1 MDDKIVLLLTGAVN
15 AKGVSFLKRNNE
27 EERLND
33 YRVSLKKWVK
43 QNRIKI
49 VFVENSKYPKEKI
62 VDHIGNIENFEYLSF
77 DGNELAVSKGKG
89 YAEISSIEY
98 ALENSI
104 FLKKADHI
112 IKCSGR
118 LFVNNAV
125 SLLDFKNIT
134 KTDVIGNFNSSL
146 DFLDSRLFVFTP
158 FFFNTYFIK
167 YKDRINDFE
176 SFYFEHALAAA
187 THELLSN
194 NKKWQPLP
202 FPLIIQGISGTA
214 NLKLSNPFKNLLTFG
229 KFHLKK
235 LILK

>member
-15 AKGVSFLKRNNE
+15 AKGVSYLKRNNE
-27 EERLND
+27 EERLKD
-33 YRVSLKKWVK
+33 YKTSLKKWIK

-62 VDHIGNIENFEYLSF
+62 INHIGEIKNLEYLSF
-77 DGNELAVSKGKG
+77 DGNKLAVSKGKG

-98 ALENSI
+98 ALEHSN
-104 FLKKADHI
+104 FLKKADYI

-118 LFVNNAV
+118 LFVNNAFR
-125 SLLDFKNIT
+125 LLDFSDIT

-146 DFLDSRLFVFTP
+146 DFFDSRLFVFTP
-158 FFFNTYFIK
+158 FFFKTYFIK

-214 NLKLSNPFKNLLTFG
+214 NLKYNNPFKNLFIYG
-229 KFHLKK
+229 KFYLKK
-235 LILK
+235 IISG